1 MYPPG
6 PDFFVIGAPRSGTGS
21 LTGMLTAHPQVFMAR
36 KELHFFGKDLDYH
49 RVPMTRERYLGH
61 FASRPVSATRAGDAS
76 AWTLFSESAPS
87 EIATYRPDARIIVT
101 LRSPAE
107 MIHSIHGLLVYGC
120 QEDIESVDRAVR
132 SEAERKA
139 EHPVPEASRPKM
151 ALQYTGLGRFNT
163 HLQRWI
169 EVFQDRVHVVLFD
182 DLKADANT
190 VGDRLAAFLELDTP
204 VSPLPPS
211 ARSQNAHRRHRSR
224 RLQGWTQRQTNRA
237 MIDGVVPFSPHRRL
251 AIGLIN
257 RLNGT
262 FAKREPMHEDT
273 LKHIQDTLRPEIEAL
288 GEHLGRDLSHWVSS

>member
-1 MYPPG
+1 M
-6 PDFFVIGAPRSGTGS
+6 FVGLLEG
-21 LTGMLTAHPQVFMAR
+21 
-36 KELHFFGKDLDYH
+36 
-49 RVPMTRERYLGH
+49 
-61 FASRPVSATRAGDAS
+61 
-76 AWTLFSESAPS
+76 SESHRHLFALLGALLASLHP
-87 EIATYRPDARIIVT
+87 RLGD
-101 LRSPAE
+101 PA
-107 MIHSIHGLLVYGC
+107 
-120 QEDIESVDRAVR
+120 DRL
-132 SEAERKA
+132 SEAGTPA
-139 EHPVPEASRPKM
+139 M
-151 ALQYTGLGRFNT
+151 
-163 HLQRWI
+163 
-169 EVFQDRVHVVLFD
+169 VHIGMG
-182 DLKADANT
+182 AN